1 MARFCPRDQN
11 EPGTWY
17 LIKNIGSTIVME
29 YDGSGYIP
37 DGWNLEYGH
46 VPRSPCGPNVIGCEL
61 HAMVAGA
68 YSLDSRRD
76 SILLDGIGKPCQCG
90 SYAIELAFHFQPS
103 LIPVLLENG
112 ADRSKVKFTQ
122 EHLKLA
128 CNDARLL
135 RLILEDE
142 TIDINARLMGSCGYP
157 IQHVGNLECL
167 KMMVEHGAEISP
179 EIHDDIRFMSI
190 LAACVNNNRISMIEY
205 LIDHG
210 VNMET
215 EEITRHAAMS
225 HLDTLKF
232 LVDNGF
238 RLENKCLLHR
248 VVHRYTDDKLQYFLD
263 QGLDVDERNSIGATA
278 LHVLAQSSNQPKQ
291 ADKIRLLLR
300 YGADINALDNEG
312 KTPLHWTC
320 TPVHNKH
327 RVRSCIVKN
336 LLSVGGD
343 SRIYDQD
350 GRTAFS
356 YLPNKLKSKFIGSA
370 TKRAQC

>member
-1 MARFCPRDQN
+1 MARFCHRDQT
-11 EPGTWY
+11 EPGKWY
-17 LIKNIGSTIVME
+17 LIKDVDDVIVTE
-29 YDGSGYIP
+29 YDDSGYIP

-46 VPRSPCGPNVIGCEL
+46 DPKWTWPYVGDCEIHRIMSNL
-61 HAMVAGA
+61 HV
-68 YSLDSRRD
+68 LDPYQIR
-76 SILLDGIGKPCQCG
+76 ILLDGIGKVCQCG
-90 SYAIELAFHFQPS
+90 SYPIELAFHFRTDLVP
-103 LIPVLLENG
+103 LLLENG
-112 ADRSKVKFTQ
+112 ADRSKVKFIQ

-128 CNDARLL
+128 CNDVRLL

-142 TIDINARLMGSCGYP
+142 TIDVNVRLGSWGYP
-157 IQHVGNLECL
+157 IQHAGNLDCL

-179 EIHDDIRFMSI
+179 EIPDDIRYSSI
-190 LAACVNNNRISMIEY
+190 LAACLGYNRISMIEY

-215 EEITRHAAMS
+215 EEIARYAAMAR
-225 HLDTLKF
+225 LDTLKV

-248 VVHRYTDDKLQYFLD
+248 VVHRYTDGKLQYFLD
-263 QGLDVDERNSIGATA
+263 QGLDVDERSSIGATA
-278 LHVLAQSSNQPKQ
+278 LHILAQRSSQPEQ
-291 ADKIRLLLR
+291 ADTIRLLLR
-300 YGADINALDNEG
+300 YGADINAQDNEG

-320 TPVHNKH
+320 TPIPDYH

-336 LLSVGGD
+336 LLAAGAD
-343 SRIYDQD
+343 SRIFDQD

-356 YLPNKLKSKFIGSA
+356 YLPNKLRSKFIGSA